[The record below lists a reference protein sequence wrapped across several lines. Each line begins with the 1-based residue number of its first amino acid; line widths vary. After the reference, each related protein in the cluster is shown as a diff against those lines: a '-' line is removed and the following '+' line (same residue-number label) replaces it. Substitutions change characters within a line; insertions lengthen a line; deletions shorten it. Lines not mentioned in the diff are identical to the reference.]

1 MLDDFDVRILE
12 ILQLDAGITVAE
24 IADRVGLSK
33 NPCWRRIRALEDSG
47 HIRGRVAV
55 LDRARMNVGQTVFV
69 DIRAGRHS
77 VDWLARFER
86 AVEGIPEII
95 GAYRLSGDTDYLLH
109 IVVPDIEAYDNVYKT
124 SDFTLRIRS
133 GFLQFRHGRA
143 EGNQCAAAGLCGSPQ
158 TSGLNL
164 SCIEFPAA
172 CHISVSG
179 YGGGPSSLVS
189 SARYRR

>member
-1 MLDDFDVRILE
+1 MMDDFDVRILE

-109 IVVPDIEAYDNVYKT
+109 IVVPDIEAYDNVYKRLI
-124 SDFTLRIRS
+124 SR
-133 GFLQFRHGRA
+133 
-143 EGNQCAAAGLCGSPQ
+143 C
-158 TSGLNL
+158 
-164 SCIEFPAA
+164 EFET
-172 CHISVSG
+172 
-179 YGGGPSSLVS
+179 VS
-189 SARYRR
+189 SSFVMEELKETSVLPLDYAEVRKRPG